1 MASRAPPDAKAV
13 IKARHQPPPF
23 TEAFLQQWLED
34 CREDWMRELDRILD
48 DEQLVTLAYEA
59 LSKRHSR
66 SRTRGRP
73 GTSAEVVLRLL
84 AIKHIFNWS
93 FADVEREVRGS
104 LLYRQL
110 AHVGAGAVPNR
121 KTLGRQALALGPEVL
136 GQMHRRLVAIAREHK
151 IASGRR
157 MRVDTTVVDSNI
169 HYPTDSSLLGDGV
182 RVLTRVMKKVNE
194 IADGAGTQL
203 RDRSRSVKLR
213 VVEIARV
220 SRSKSQ
226 QGQERM
232 KKLYEK
238 LLDASGRVVGQARR
252 FVQEIADGVKQS
264 SDVLKQAALE
274 GMKQELETVLARVK
288 QVRRQTRKRVFG
300 GDTHVEGK
308 LVSIF
313 EPTTEVI
320 RRGKASKPTEFGKMI
335 KIQEAENQIITHFEV
350 YEKRP
355 ADSDLLE
362 PAIQI
367 HKERF
372 GRAPDLA
379 TGDAAFYS
387 ITGEKAAQELGV
399 THVSVPNRKTK
410 SAERRKLEKQR
421 WFKQGQK
428 WRTGCEGRISVL
440 KRRHGLNRCR
450 YKGDLGMRRWVGL
463 GVIGDTLINISCAL
477 LQKD

>member
-1 MASRAPPDAKAV
+1 
-13 IKARHQPPPF
+13 
-23 TEAFLQQWLED
+23 
-34 CREDWMRELDRILD
+34 MRELDRILD
-48 DEQLVTLAYEA
+48 DEQLVTLVYEA
-59 LSKRHSR
+59 LSKRHRR
-66 SRTRGRP
+66 SRNRGRH
-73 GTSAEVVLRLL
+73 GTPAEVVLRLL
-84 AIKHIFNWS
+84 ALKHIFNWS
-93 FADVEREVRGS
+93 FDDTEREVHAS

-110 AHVGAGAVPNR
+110 ARVGAGAVPDG
-121 KTLGRQALALGPEVL
+121 KTLGRQALALGPEVIV
-136 GQMHRRLVAIAREHK
+136 QIHRRLVTIAREHK
-151 IASGRR
+151 IAPGRKL
-157 MRVDTTVVDSNI
+157 RVDTTVVETNI

-194 IADGAGTQL
+194 VADGAGTSL

-220 SRSKSQ
+220 SRSKSP

-232 KKLYEK
+232 RKLYEK
-238 LLDASGRVVGQARR
+238 LLDASGRVAGQARR
-252 FVQEIADGVKQS
+252 FVREIAEGVKQS
-264 SDVLKQAALE
+264 SDVLKQAALA
-274 GMKQELETVLARVK
+274 GMKQELETVLERVK

-313 EPTTEVI
+313 EPATEVI
-320 RRGKASKPTEFGKMI
+320 RRGKASRPTEFGKMI
-335 KIQEAENQIITHFEV
+335 KVQEAENQVITDFEV
-350 YEKRP
+350 YDKRP
-355 ADSDLLE
+355 ADSDLLA

-367 HKERF
+367 HKERL
-372 GRAPDLA
+372 GRPPDLA

-387 ITGEKAAQELGV
+387 IAGEKAAQELGV
-399 THVSVPNRKTK
+399 KHVSVPNRKTK

-463 GVIGDTLINISCAL
+463 GVISDTLINISCAL